1 MEPSS
6 FFFNEWLEEGKIRE
20 LNGGRVVLKISFGR
34 QATLGFPCGSAV
46 KESARKA
53 GDVGSTPGLKRSP
66 GEGKGYPFQ
75 YSGLEN
81 SVDCIVH
88 RVTKSPTLRWT
99 TERLSLTCV
108 FESLCYNLSVSLQY
122 FE

>member
-66 GEGKGYPFQ
+66 GEGKGYPLQ

-81 SVDCIVH
+81 PMDSVVH
-88 RVTKSPTLRWT
+88 GVTKSWTL
-99 TERLSLTCV
+99 LSDFQT
-108 FESLCYNLSVSLQY
+108 FTFRDFGKFNSVQFSR
-122 FE
+122 